1 MTLPIYQ
8 VDAFTGKLFGG
19 NPAAVVP
26 LDNWLDDETMQKIAA
41 ENNLA
46 ETAFFVKE
54 GNNYHIRWMTPLKEV
69 NLCGHATLA
78 SAYVIFNFIEKEI
91 QKINFNSRSG
101 ILSVERNGE
110 LLTLDFPANKPLPTK
125 RPEGISDCFDREPVE
140 ILEGGEFLFLVFDS
154 EDYIRNFQPKFEL
167 VKKIHPIHM
176 IITAPG
182 KNVDFVSRM
191 FAPNLGIDEDPVT
204 GSAHTVLTPY
214 WSEKLGKQKLQAH
227 QLSKRGGEL
236 ICENRGNR
244 VKISG
249 KAVSYLTGNIFLYF

>member
-8 VDAFTGKLFGG
+8 VDAFASKLFSG

-54 GNNYHIRWMTPLKEV
+54 NEYYHIRWMTPIKEV

-78 SAYVIFNFIEKEI
+78 SAYVIFNFIEREI
-91 QKINFNSRSG
+91 EKINFTSRSG
-101 ILSVERNGE
+101 VLTVEKDGDY
-110 LLTLDFPANKPLPTK
+110 LTLDFPTNNPQPVD
-125 RPEGISDCFDREPVE
+125 RPKMLSQCFDREPID
-140 ILEGGEFLFLVFDS
+140 ILEGGEYLFLVFDS
-154 EDYIRNFQPKFEL
+154 EDYIRNLKPNFDLLKQL
-167 VKKIHPIHM
+167 HPIHM
-176 IITAPG
+176 IVTARG
-182 KNVDFVSRM
+182 KEVDFVSRM
-191 FAPNLGIDEDPVT
+191 FAPNLGINEDPVT

-214 WSEKLGKQKLQAH
+214 WSKKLRKQKLVAH
-227 QLSKRGGEL
+227 QLSERGGEL
-236 ICENRGNR
+236 ICENLDNR

-249 KAVSYLTGNIFLYF
+249 QAVLYLTGKIFLYF